1 MNWRAIGCLGVGLLL
16 FVAIGVVGLNLAT
29 TRVGCPARLVWQ
41 DEAWEPDGSP
51 TAQPRIGSSTAEP
64 VEIGAALIG
73 LATRRVYGPAGSAPV
88 TGTANDLPA
97 QLAVECG
104 DGTFQS
110 YRATVSRG
118 APPNGSP

>member
-29 TRVGCPARLVWQ
+29 SPVGCPPRLVWQ
-41 DEAWEPDGSP
+41 NEAWEPDGVP
-51 TAQPRIGSSTAEP
+51 TREPRIGSSTAEP

-73 LATRRVYGPAGSAPV
+73 LATRRVYGPPGSAPV
-88 TGTANDLPA
+88 TGTTNDLPA

-118 APPNGSP
+118 APPGASS